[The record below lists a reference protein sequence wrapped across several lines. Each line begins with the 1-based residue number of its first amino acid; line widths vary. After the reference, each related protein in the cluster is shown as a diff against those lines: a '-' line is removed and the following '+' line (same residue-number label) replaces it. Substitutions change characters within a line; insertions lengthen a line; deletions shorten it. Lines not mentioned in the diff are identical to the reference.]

1 MNSSISLTSA
11 AEKHGCRTFV
21 PFPAPSL
28 VSPGVRRGASGLLC
42 GALRPYRPGAFY
54 ISAATI
60 AARVL
65 SSLMNYLINY
75 FFVFQSQAAHQR
87 SATLYTI
94 LTVLKTLASAFLVA
108 LLVSFVPALPELGA
122 KIPVDVALFVI
133 NYLVQNAFVY

>member
-11 AEKHGCRTFV
+11 AEKHGWRTFV
-21 PFPAPSL
+21 PFAASSL
-28 VSPGVRRGASGLLC
+28 VSSGVDLGAFWLLC
-42 GALRPYRPGAFY
+42 CALRPYLPAAVY
-54 ISAATI
+54 ITAATI
-60 AARVL
+60 AAREL
-65 SSLMNYLINY
+65 SSLMHYLINY
-75 FFVFQSQAAHQR
+75 SLVFQRQAAHRR

>member
-1 MNSSISLTSA
+1 MHSSISQKPA
-11 AEKHGCRTFV
+11 AETRGWRTFV
-21 PFPAPSL
+21 PFAASSL
-28 VSPGVRRGASGLLC
+28 VSSGVDLGAFWLLC
-42 GALRPYRPGAFY
+42 CALRAYLPEAVY
-54 ISAATI
+54 ITAATI

-75 FFVFQSQAAHQR
+75 FFVFQSRAAHQR

-108 LLVSFVPALPELGA
+108 LLVSLLPGLPELGA